1 MRPRKVVLILHSN
14 ERQLSV
20 LACTLYVNGYR
31 VLKAST
37 EQEAITTFSAAPLID
52 LVVIDEGDGP
62 KFPGRTAARK
72 IKAIRQ
78 WVPMLILVNPSWLP
92 GLHPAE
98 LGAVLARRSLSSFE
112 LLERVKLMSARKRG
126 PRKGNRLQISTIST

>member
-1 MRPRKVVLILHSN
+1 MRPKKVILIVGPD
-14 ERQLSV
+14 EQQQSV

-78 WVPMLILVNPSWLP
+78 WVPMLILVNPSCEP
-92 GLHPAE
+92 GLHPE
-98 LGAVLARRSLSSFE
+98 LDALLARRSLSSFE

-126 PRKGNRLQISTIST
+126 PRKGTPRMSTICTQ

>member
-1 MRPRKVVLILHSN
+1 MRPKKVILIVGPD
-14 ERQLSV
+14 EQQQSV
-20 LACTLYVNGYR
+20 LAFTLYANGYR

-37 EQEAITTFSAAPLID
+37 EQEAITVFLAAPLID

-78 WVPMLILVNPSWLP
+78 WVPMLILVNPSCEP
-92 GLHPAE
+92 GLHPE
-98 LGAVLARRSLSSFE
+98 LDAFLARRSLSSFE

-126 PRKGNRLQISTIST
+126 PRKGNRLQISTIPT

>member
-1 MRPRKVVLILHSN
+1 MRPRKVILILDSN
-14 ERQLSV
+14 EQQLSV
-20 LACTLYVNGYR
+20 LACILYVNGYR

-37 EQEAITTFSAAPLID
+37 EQEAITTFSAAPLRD

-78 WVPMLILVNPSWLP
+78 WVPMLILVNPSCEP
-92 GLHPAE
+92 GLHPE
-98 LGAVLARRSLSSFE
+98 LDAFLARRSLSSFE
-112 LLERVKLMSARKRG
+112 LLEMVKLMSARKRG
-126 PRKGNRLQISTIST
+126 PRKGTPRMSTICTQ